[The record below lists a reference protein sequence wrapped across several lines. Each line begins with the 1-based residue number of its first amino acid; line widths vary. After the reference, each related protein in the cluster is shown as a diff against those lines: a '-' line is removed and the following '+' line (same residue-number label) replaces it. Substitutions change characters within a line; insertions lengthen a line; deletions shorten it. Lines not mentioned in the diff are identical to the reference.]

1 MNPMGLELITLE
13 RRMKPM
19 GLELITLE
27 GMLPEMVDKLS
38 IRRLL
43 LNVFSFIQGSVRNL
57 IVVDLL
63 LLLSLGYELEQ

>member
-1 MNPMGLELITLE
+1 MN
-13 RRMKPM
+13 PM